1 MKNITKKYKYILF
14 DWDGCL
20 AKTLDVWLS
29 AYATVFKS
37 EGIQVTEED
46 IIRKAFSQREKG
58 MEIIGSKDPVSS
70 WAKVVDIVNQNVR
83 NVNLYLNAERVLK
96 EIKIASKKIGLL
108 TSSDKQTVMPAILN
122 NNLHKYFDVI
132 ITKDDVVNKKP
143 DPEQINKALGI
154 LNGNKDEAIIIG
166 DSYHDVQAGKNAGI
180 SNVMYYP
187 EENKKFYT
195 DEDIKKENSDF
206 IINDLLDLVKIVN

>member
-1 MKNITKKYKYILF
+1 MTNNYKYILF

-29 AYATVFKS
+29 AYVTVFKS
-37 EGIQVTEED
+37 EGIQVTEEE

-58 MEIIGSKDPVSS
+58 MEIIGSVDPIAS
-70 WAKVVDIVNQNVR
+70 WAKVVEIVNQNVK
-83 NVNLYLNAERVLK
+83 NVNLYPNAEKVLS
-96 EIKIASKKIGLL
+96 EIKASSRKIGLL

-122 NNLHKYFDVI
+122 NNLDKYFDVI

-206 IINDLLDLVKIVN
+206 IIHDLLDLVKIVN